1 MKWTGER
8 LITDMNLGTG
18 VIDHLHRYAFASS
31 IVQGKKVLNK
41 NGIRIISTPKK
52 NNYNTVDPDNPFHL
66 KELTGNEFE
75 SLLSKYFPKVEM
87 FGQSFLISSALIPYS
102 SSQKITFFEGD
113 F

>member
-8 LITDMNLGTG
+8 LITDMNLGTR

-52 NNYNTVDPDNPFHL
+52 KTTIPL
-66 KELTGNEFE
+66 IQTI
-75 SLLSKYFPKVEM
+75 LS
-87 FGQSFLISSALIPYS
+87 I
-102 SSQKITFFEGD
+102 
-113 F
+113 